1 MTNKKIT
8 AKQAFFIK
16 LGGNGEWE
24 ESCIKTDNTIRLGY
38 KRICHD
44 SCIKSCE
51 NGEWDKIRDNFGN
64 NINNGVITR
73 HINQIKKFY
82 TASADTI
89 WITFYKDRL
98 WWCLSD
104 KKISQLPDLT
114 KTRPVIGNWQ
124 DADINGK
131 PLIKGQLSGK
141 LLAVQSFQG
150 TICSIEGEK
159 LGYLLHKINGTYEEH
174 VAKAKN
180 AVTNLTDAL
189 IPIIQN
195 LHPKD
200 FEILIDLIFRHGGWQ
215 RTGVAGEVEKDIDL
229 DLLSP
234 ITGERIAIQI
244 KSTANYQT
252 FLDYQARFSDM
263 GGYSRFYFITHKPD
277 ENLKNVKC
285 ENTDMVLWDSNKIA
299 ELSVRSGL
307 SDWLIDK
314 AS

>member
-8 AKQAFFIK
+8 ANQAFFIK
-16 LGGNGEWE
+16 LGGSGEWE
-24 ESCIKTDNTIRLGY
+24 ESCIKADNTIKLGY
-38 KRICHD
+38 LDICHE
-44 SCIKSCE
+44 SCI
-51 NGEWDKIRDNFGN
+51 NGEWDKIRTDFKNTDNGA
-64 NINNGVITR
+64 ITR
-73 HINQIKKFY
+73 HINQIKQFY
-82 TASADTI
+82 TASTDTL
-89 WITFYKDRL
+89 WVTFYKDRL
-98 WWCLSD
+98 WWCFSD
-104 KKISQLPDLT
+104 KEISQLPDLT
-114 KTRPVIGNWQ
+114 KTRSVIDKWQ

-141 LLAVQSFQG
+141 LLAVQSFRG
-150 TICSIEGEK
+150 TICSIKEIK
-159 LGYLLHKINGTYEEH
+159 YLLHKINGTYEEH
-174 VAKAKN
+174 VAEAKN

>member
-8 AKQAFFIK
+8 AEKAFFIK
-16 LGGNGEWE
+16 LGGSGEWE

-38 KRICHD
+38 NDISHEN
-44 SCIKSCE
+44 CI
-51 NGEWDKIRDNFGN
+51 NGEWDKIRTDFNNTDNGA
-64 NINNGVITR
+64 ITR
-73 HINQIKKFY
+73 HIKQIENFY
-82 TASADTI
+82 TASADTL
-89 WITFYKDRL
+89 WVTFYKDRL
-98 WWCLSD
+98 WWCFSD

-114 KTRPVIGNWQ
+114 KTRPVIDKWH
-124 DADINGK
+124 DTDINGK

-141 LLAVQSFQG
+141 LLAVQSFRG
-150 TICSIEGEK
+150 TICTIKEIE
-159 LGYLLHKINGTYEEH
+159 YLKHKINGTYEKH
-174 VAKAKN
+174 VAKAVE
-180 AVTNLTDAL
+180 AVTNLITAL

-244 KSTANYQT
+244 KSIANYQT
-252 FLDYQARFSDM
+252 FADYQARFSDM
-263 GGYSRFYFITHKPD
+263 ESYARFYFITHSPD
-277 ENLKNVKC
+277 DKLKNIKC
-285 ENTDMVLWDSNKIA
+285 ENTNMEFWDVEKIA
-299 ELSVRSGL
+299 KLSVQSGL